1 MNKIQNK
8 HLRLTFAM
16 AKWDLITSRVF
27 ALGDQL
33 KGTQQKYIY
42 FFGSIARS
50 HFFFKVRKSGKF
62 EVRPLQLLSLIA
74 IN

>member
-1 MNKIQNK
+1 LNKIQNK

-33 KGTQQKYIY
+33 KGTQQKYI
-42 FFGSIARS
+42 
-50 HFFFKVRKSGKF
+50 FFF
-62 EVRPLQLLSLIA
+62 Q
-74 IN
+74 